1 MLSCR
6 RFAPGRISFE
16 QWINCRLGFG
26 ISIPEFVAARDGGR
40 YASDVYNAA
49 IPDSGAE
56 VQRSIS
62 KSDGARF
69 LLPLGYR
76 ASLVTE
82 TRRTIERRLICTLH
96 LGERS
101 ILKFRISRPSLAR
114 DQECHLLRSDIQLST
129 LRVPRS
135 STGACRRDERPRPS
149 SALSHLRIAMHHTS
163 GPGKAAR
170 IRLIRGVTCC
180 RRW

>member
-76 ASLVTE
+76 ASLVAE

-114 DQECHLLRSDIQLST
+114 DQECHLLPQRYPVVDIARSAIVNRGLQARRTAATVKRSEPPAYRDAPY
-129 LRVPRS
+129 LRAWKS
-135 STGACRRDERPRPS
+135 C
-149 SALSHLRIAMHHTS
+149 
-163 GPGKAAR
+163 
-170 IRLIRGVTCC
+170 
-180 RRW
+180 

>member
-6 RFAPGRISFE
+6 RLAPGRMSFE

-40 YASDVYNAA
+40 YASDVYNAT

-62 KSDGARF
+62 KSDGARN
-69 LLPLGYR
+69 LLLLGYR
-76 ASLVTE
+76 ASLVAE
-82 TRRTIERRLICTLH
+82 NRRTIERRLICTLH

-101 ILKFRISRPSLAR
+101 ILRFKFSRPSPAR
-114 DQECHLLRSDIQLST
+114 DK
-129 LRVPRS
+129 
-135 STGACRRDERPRPS
+135 ERPPPPAAIS
-149 SALSHLRIAMHHTS
+149 SCRHCAFRDRQPGLAGATNGRDRERFEPPAYRDAPYLRA
-163 GPGKAAR
+163 GKS
-170 IRLIRGVTCC
+170 C
-180 RRW
+180 